1 MLNEVCT
8 EMEALS
14 HNAQR
19 QYMDAVSAFTALE
32 EAQQEAEQVRG
43 GMYWHKGP
51 PANPLAQYL
60 VRTSAAGGETGLGA
74 RSAETEAIYANFQRR
89 KQEAEERVAGLKARV
104 SEHRRLNKAL
114 RVGRVDPLVVSILNR
129 LASTKLA
136 EHFRV
141 VGTHAVYAYEA
152 EAGLRVIPGAVA
164 TQDID
169 FLWDVR
175 KRVHFASQLKRVD
188 SSMLGVLKK
197 VDPSFRLRRSQKYIA
212 VNQDGFEVDIIR
224 RQPIEGDAHP
234 IRLSDDEGD
243 LWAAQAVNA
252 HVLMDSPAFSTVIVA
267 SNGEM
272 ARMNTLHPLA
282 FARFKRW
289 MSALPNRDAK
299 KKARDLL
306 QAEIVEEIVAT
317 HLPHLSQGDNGPA
330 VPALSAQA
338 LVAPA
343 VSTGLP
349 EEESPASRPVPRGRS
364 KRPK

>member
-1 MLNEVCT
+1 
-8 EMEALS
+8 MEALS

-51 PANPLAQYL
+51 RSNPEAHYL
-60 VRTSAAGGETGLGA
+60 VRTTAAGGETSLGA

-89 KQEAEERVAGLKARV
+89 KQEAEERLTGLKVRV
-104 SEHRRLNKAL
+104 SEHKRLNKAL
-114 RVGRVDPLVVSILNR
+114 RVGRVDPLVINLLNR

-175 KRVHFASQLKRVD
+175 KRVHFASQLKRID
-188 SSMLGVLKK
+188 SSMLGVLKT
-197 VDPSFRLRRSQKYIA
+197 VDPSFRVRRSQQYTA

-224 RQPIEGDAHP
+224 RQPVDGDAHP

-252 HVLMDSPAFSTVIVA
+252 HVLMDSPAFSAVIVA

-306 QAEIVEEIVAT
+306 QAQIVEEIVSN
-317 HLPHLSQGDNGPA
+317 HLPHLAHGDNGFEI
-330 VPALSAQA
+330 PALSAQA
-338 LVAPA
+338 LLAPA

-349 EEESPASRPVPRGRS
+349 EEEPAVKATPAGPSVPLRRTR
-364 KRPK
+364 RPK